1 MGGDYSTRYCFRIE
15 ATREFTVANH
25 TVVPYCKVE
34 WFYDTRYDGW
44 SGILYQA
51 GPEVT
56 VTPHFRY
63 EIYLA
68 RKDERPPGKERLNAF
83 GFVAKWYY

>member
-1 MGGDYSTRYCFRIE
+1 
-15 ATREFTVANH
+15 
-25 TVVPYCKVE
+25 VVPYCNVE

-44 SGILYQA
+44 AGTLYQV

-56 VTPHFRY
+56 VNSHFRY

-68 RKDERPPGKERLNAF
+68 RKDERLPSKESLNAF